1 MQKNM
6 KTISSVDVSNW
17 PYQDF
22 LQRLGRVADEGQFDV
37 YVVGG
42 YLRDRFVAQTEGKTV
57 RKDID
62 FVVLEDALKFAQLVK
77 EELHGHGLVVYRQ
90 FGTAM
95 VEVEGFKLEFVTA
108 RTESYEA
115 NSRKPSV
122 QKADLYSDLSRRD
135 FTINTLAMGLN
146 ARNFG
151 VVYDPF
157 DGLSDIRKKLIRTP
171 LEPSVTF
178 KDDPLRILRA
188 VRFATLLGF
197 DIEEKTRRAIREM
210 APRLEILSWER
221 IRDEF
226 LKILGAEKPSR
237 GIRLLDELGLL
248 PYVFPELLDLKGVEQ
263 RKGYH
268 HKDVFVHTLRVLDNV
283 AAKTDKIPLRFAALV
298 HDIAKPR
305 TKAFKE
311 GVGWTFHGHDEIGA
325 RMMEKIARRMR
336 LSNEFKKYVQKLV
349 RLHLRPIFLSTDEV
363 TDSAIRRL
371 IVQAGDD
378 LDDLFILCRADITSG
393 NPEKVRRHLA
403 NFDFVVRRVQ
413 EVREK
418 DELRAF
424 QSPVRGDE
432 IMALTGLKPGPLVGK
447 LKKAIE
453 EAILEGIIPN
463 DHDAA
468 RDYLLQIKDRFLQ
481 EDNRL
486 RSEKKK

>member
-1 MQKNM
+1 MNPKI
-6 KTISSVDVSNW
+6 KTIPSVDVSQW
-17 PYQDF
+17 PSIDF
-22 LQRLGRVADEGQFDV
+22 LRKLGRVADEGRFEV
-37 YVVGG
+37 YAVGG
-42 YLRDRFVAQTEGKTV
+42 YIRDRFVQIPGKPAF

-62 FVVLEDALKFAQLVK
+62 FVVVGDALDLARYLKKKLK
-77 EELHGHGLVVYRQ
+77 GHGLVVYRQ

-95 VEVEGFKLEFVTA
+95 LEVEGFKLEFVSA
-108 RTESYEA
+108 RTEMYEE
-115 NSRKPSV
+115 NSRKPAV

-135 FTINTLAMGLN
+135 FTMNALALGLN
-146 ARNFG
+146 TSNFG
-151 VVYDPF
+151 VIYDPF
-157 DGLSDIRKKLIRTP
+157 DGLLDIRKKLIRTP
-171 LEPSVTF
+171 LDPKLTF
-178 KDDPLRILRA
+178 RDDPLRILRA
-188 VRFATLLGF
+188 VRFATLLEF
-197 DIEEKTRRAIREM
+197 EIEKKTREAILEM

-226 LKILGAEKPSR
+226 LKILSARKPSR

-268 HKDVFVHTLRVLDNV
+268 HKDVFIHTLQVLDNV
-283 AAKTDKIPLRFAALV
+283 AAKSEKIPLRFAALV

-336 LSNEFKKYVQKLV
+336 LSNDFKKYVQKLV

-363 TDSAIRRL
+363 TDSAMRRL
-371 IVQAGDD
+371 IVQAGED
-378 LDDLFILCRADITSG
+378 LDDLFVLCRADITSG
-393 NPEKVRRHLA
+393 NPEKVQRHLA
-403 NFDFVVRRVQ
+403 NFDFVVKRLQ
-413 EVREK
+413 EVQEK

-453 EAILEGIIPN
+453 EAILEGVIPN
-463 DHDAA
+463 EHDAA
-468 RDYLLQIKDRFLQ
+468 RDYLLQIKDRYLSG
-481 EDNRL
+481 DNRL
-486 RSEKKK
+486 RSQKKG